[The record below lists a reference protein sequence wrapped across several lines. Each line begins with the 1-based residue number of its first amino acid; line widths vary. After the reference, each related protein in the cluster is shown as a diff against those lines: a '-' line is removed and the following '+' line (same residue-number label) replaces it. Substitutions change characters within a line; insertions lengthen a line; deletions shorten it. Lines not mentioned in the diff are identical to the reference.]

1 MKRSAGVLLAA
12 WLPGGAWALP
22 ASAAQPGH
30 PAGWVLHTD
39 IAAYIDGRAIPSY
52 NIDGNTYTA
61 AEDPAQFGFSVL
73 QREGDGLFFILDRT
87 GEATMQYV
95 PVPSGKKSGSRAC
108 TCEDARALVILVGEP
123 TKAVSVG
130 GKISIPLDDLHC
142 SCTSTP
148 ARTGGKTRTEA
159 VLDMWEP
166 TPEGAGH
173 RDLWRDIHPY
183 DMWMGYTSERD
194 GWLMLTTYYSMSDG
208 GEAWTRTYESEWRRY
223 AVGAGFT
230 EKYGLY
236 ARRSTSPC
244 SAPPTA
250 ARRGVWNNTASHGI
264 FAFCPTGRDR
274 MRRAFLL

>member
-1 MKRSAGVLLAA
+1 MKRSAGILLAA

-108 TCEDARALVILVGEP
+108 TCEDARALVILTGEP

-148 ARTGGKTRTEA
+148 ARTGGKRGRKRCWICGSPRRRERGTGTSG
-159 VLDMWEP
+159 WTSIP
-166 TPEGAGH
+166 T
-173 RDLWRDIHPY
+173 
-183 DMWMGYTSERD
+183 MC
-194 GWLMLTTYYSMSDG
+194 GWAT
-208 GEAWTRTYESEWRRY
+208 
-223 AVGAGFT
+223 
-230 EKYGLY
+230 
-236 ARRSTSPC
+236 P
-244 SAPPTA
+244 
-250 ARRGVWNNTASHGI
+250 RRGTAG
-264 FAFCPTGRDR
+264 
-274 MRRAFLL
+274 